1 MTVVNGLLILGFTVW
16 TAGSLYV
23 GVKLGKWLA
32 RN

>member
-1 MTVVNGLLILGFTVW
+1 MTVVNGLIIVGFVVW
-16 TAGSLYV
+16 TAAAVWV